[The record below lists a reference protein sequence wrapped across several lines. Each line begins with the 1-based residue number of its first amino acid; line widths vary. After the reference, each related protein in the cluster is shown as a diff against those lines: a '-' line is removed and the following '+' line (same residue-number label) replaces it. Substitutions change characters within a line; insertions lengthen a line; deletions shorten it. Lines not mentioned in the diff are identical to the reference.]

1 MKSFA
6 KIASA
11 IVLMASGTIAH
22 AQYYP
27 YNYYQR
33 DSIAANN
40 YARGYNQ
47 GSASAYSGM
56 AQGGSMFMNGF
67 SAGVQMSQPPVV
79 ITAPPPAYYNTVP
92 PGTPY
97 GAPYP
102 PQGYAVP
109 CCSPYGGVPYGYGR

>member
-6 KIASA
+6 KIASTVA
-11 IVLMASGTIAH
+11 LVLAGTVAH

-47 GSASAYSGM
+47 GAASAYSGM

-67 SAGVQMSQPPVV
+67 STGVQMSQPPVV
-79 ITAPPPAYYNTVP
+79 ITAPPPTYYNNAP

-102 PQGYAVP
+102 PPGYIAP
-109 CCSPYGGVPYGYGR
+109 CCSPYSGTPYGR